1 MKDNQIHSKMS
12 THRPILE
19 LKQDIAKIERKK
31 KIPNTLP
38 LLRKVS

>member
-31 KIPNTLP
+31 KYQTLCHF
-38 LLRKVS
+38 